1 MKTSVKQYRTPER
14 FHSIVSNCTNGNWS
28 DAARDC
34 VEYGFYANDLVEMN
48 EQAQNAELFYTDEL
62 GDTVFVYP
70 FDELTDIA
78 LVVEIATEMRYQKD
92 ND

>member
-1 MKTSVKQYRTPER
+1 MKTEKQYRTPEQ
-14 FHSIVSNCTNGNWS
+14 FHSIVSNCKNGNWS

-34 VEYGFYANDLVEMN
+34 IEYGFYANDLVRMN
-48 EQAQNAELFYTDEL
+48 EQAKNDELFYTDEL
-62 GDTVFVYP
+62 GDTAFVYP

-78 LVVEIATEMRYQKD
+78 FVVEIATEMRYQKD